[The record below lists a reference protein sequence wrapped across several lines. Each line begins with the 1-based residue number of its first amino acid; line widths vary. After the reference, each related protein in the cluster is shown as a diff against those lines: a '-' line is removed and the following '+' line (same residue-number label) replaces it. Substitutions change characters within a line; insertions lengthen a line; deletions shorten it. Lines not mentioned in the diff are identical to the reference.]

1 MTATKEIMDLM
12 DKIEKRISDAIKTI
26 KSTNIETIQ
35 LLTAVRLKNLVDLYI
50 ETNELYITAVEY
62 ETTNRR
68 NKLLKECVAV
78 LDGVTE

>member
-1 MTATKEIMDLM
+1 MSATKEIMDLM
-12 DKIEKRISDAIKTI
+12 DKIEQRISDAIKTI

-50 ETNELYITAVEY
+50 ETNELYIKAVEY
-62 ETTNRR
+62 ETKNRT

-78 LDGVTE
+78 LDSVTE

>member
-1 MTATKEIMDLM
+1 MLSKLS
-12 DKIEKRISDAIKTI
+12 KVRILKLFV
-26 KSTNIETIQ
+26 

-50 ETNELYITAVEY
+50 ETNELYIKAVEY
-62 ETTNRR
+62 ETKNRR

>member
-12 DKIEKRISDAIKTI
+12 DKIEQRISDAIKTI

-35 LLTAVRLKNLVDLYI
+35 LLTAVRLKNLVYI
-50 ETNELYITAVEY
+50 ETNELYIKAVEY
-62 ETTNRR
+62 ETKNRR

-78 LDGVTE
+78 LDSVTE

>member
-1 MTATKEIMDLM
+1 M
-12 DKIEKRISDAIKTI
+12 DKIEQRISDAIKTI

-50 ETNELYITAVEY
+50 ETNELYIKAVEY
-62 ETTNRR
+62 ETKNRR

-78 LDGVTE
+78 LDSVTE

>member
-12 DKIEKRISDAIKTI
+12 DKIEQRISDAI

-50 ETNELYITAVEY
+50 ETNELYIKAVEY
-62 ETTNRR
+62 ETKNRR

-78 LDGVTE
+78 LDSVTE